1 MARFPGNDL
10 LIAHAPRGGK
20 LMLSAKDRSMH
31 MYVVGS
37 TGVGKSK
44 FLEHIVREDIRNWRK
59 SGCGLLLLDPH
70 GAVYDGVMQWL
81 ARYSDIYNRPII
93 PIDLRRDDWVVA
105 YNLLRERKTAAS
117 VITAN
122 MVDAL
127 AYVWGA
133 GSTDATPLF
142 ARTATMVFRAL
153 YERKL
158 TLSDVLYILEHAYQ
172 DFRTSLAQTIEDE
185 FTRANLER
193 INTLRTADYN
203 AEVASTLN
211 RFQRLLGNNVLR
223 ATFGQPDVSLDLGAA
238 LEQGHIILVSL
249 ATEGGKVSPE
259 DADTFATL
267 MLADLW
273 TAAKERGKREGV
285 KPFYV
290 VCDEFQRF
298 VSPTISAN
306 LDEARG
312 FGLHLTL
319 AHQFPSQLVNASREH
334 GQGLYES
341 VMENTRTKVVFS
353 LSLQEKNL
361 APIAD
366 WLFMGTYD
374 PDQVKHELYATKVM
388 GYEEE
393 TRTVTTRGESRGET
407 RSDSYGRGSNTG
419 SARVDGSSGS
429 FEDNGGAPLLA
440 SHWSTSQASSS
451 SDSRSSSY
459 STAASDA
466 YSESE
471 SEVPAFIPVFG
482 QELSSVQ
489 FRNLEEQRFRAQ
501 QRIMFQP
508 DRHAFVRIRGMKEP
522 RGIVTP
528 EVKSVNTEAVAEYR
542 REQLAR
548 WPFSLSYEEASR
560 RLMERKQ
567 ILGLGAPL
575 PHTEPIRQKRVV
587 RKGAL
592 VREPRDA
599 SKEGEKEPPRS

>member
-10 LIAHAPRGGK
+10 LIAHAPRGGT

-31 MYVVGS
+31 LYVVGA

-44 FLEHIVREDIRNWRK
+44 FLEHIVRQDIRNWRK

-81 ARYSDIYNRPII
+81 ARYSYIYDRPII
-93 PIDLRRDDWVVA
+93 PIDLRCDDWVVA
-105 YNLLRERKTAAS
+105 YNLLRERKAAAS

-158 TLSDVLYILEHAYQ
+158 TLSDALSILEHANQ
-172 DFRTSLAQTIEDE
+172 DFRASLASAIEDE
-185 FTRANLER
+185 FTRESLKR
-193 INTLRTADYN
+193 INALRPADYN
-203 AEVASTLN
+203 AEVGSTLN
-211 RFQRLLGNNVLR
+211 RFQRLLGNNLLR
-223 ATFGQPDVSLDLGAA
+223 ATFGQPDISLDLVAA
-238 LEQGHIILVSL
+238 LEEGHIILVSL
-249 ATEGGKVSPE
+249 ATEGGTVSPE

-273 TAAKERGKREGV
+273 TAAKERGKHEGV
-285 KPFYV
+285 KPFYL

-312 FGLHLTL
+312 FGLHLML

-361 APIAD
+361 APLAD

-374 PDQVKHELYATKVM
+374 PDQVKHELHTTKVM
-388 GYEEE
+388 EYAEE
-393 TRTVTTRGESRGET
+393 TRRVTTHGETRGET
-407 RSDSYGRGSNTG
+407 RSDSFGSASSTG
-419 SARVDGSSGS
+419 SARVDGSSGG
-429 FEDNGGAPLLA
+429 FGDFGDVPQLA
-440 SHWSTSQASSS
+440 SSWSTSQAFSLG
-451 SDSRSSSY
+451 DSQNASQ
-459 STAASDA
+459 STATSDA
-466 YSESE
+466 SSESE
-471 SEVPAFIPVFG
+471 SEVPVLIPVFG
-482 QELSSVQ
+482 QEISSVQ
-489 FRNLEEQRFRAQ
+489 FRSIEEQQFRAR
-501 QRIMFQP
+501 QRIMFQS
-508 DRHAFVRIRGMKEP
+508 DRHAIVRVRGMKAP
-522 RGIVTP
+522 VAIVTP
-528 EVKSVNTEAVAEYR
+528 EVESSRRTTETVEEYR
-542 REQLAR
+542 CEQLAK
-548 WPFSLSYEEASR
+548 WPFSLSYEEANQ
-560 RLMERKQ
+560 RLLERKKTLC
-567 ILGLGAPL
+567 IATLA
-575 PHTEPIRQKRVV
+575 TEPEPVRYKRPV
-587 RKGAL
+587 KK
-592 VREPRDA
+592 PRA
-599 SKEGEKEPPRS
+599 TIKLHAGGEQEAQPKD

>member
-1 MARFPGNDL
+1 MRRFPGNDL
-10 LIAHAPRGGK
+10 LIAHDPRGGT
-20 LMLSAKDRSMH
+20 LTLSARDRSMH
-31 MYVVGS
+31 MYVVGA

-44 FLEHIVREDIRNWRK
+44 FLEHIVRQDIRNWRK
-59 SGCGLLLLDPH
+59 STCGLLLLDPH

-81 ARYSDIYNRPII
+81 TRHSYIYSRPII

-105 YNLLRERKTAAS
+105 YNLLRERKAAAS

-153 YERKL
+153 YEHRL
-158 TLSDVLYILEHAYQ
+158 TLSDALFILEHANQ
-172 DFRTSLAQTIEDE
+172 DFRAVLAQAIEDE
-185 FTRANLER
+185 VTRESLKR

-203 AEVASTLN
+203 AEVVSTLN
-211 RFQRLLGNNVLR
+211 RFQRLLGNNLLK
-223 ATFGQPDVSLDLGAA
+223 ATFGQPDISLDLGAA

-249 ATEGGKVSPE
+249 ATEGGTVSPE

-285 KPFYV
+285 KPFYL

-298 VSPTISAN
+298 VSPTIAAN

-361 APIAD
+361 SPLAD

-374 PDQVKHELYATKVM
+374 PDSVKHELSTTKVM
-388 GYEEE
+388 EYEEE
-393 TRTVTTRGESRGET
+393 TRTVTSRGESWGET
-407 RSDSYGRGSNTG
+407 RSDSYGTGSNTG
-419 SARVDGSSGS
+419 SMCVDGLSGS
-429 FEDNGGAPLLA
+429 FEELGGVPQLA
-440 SHWSTSQASSS
+440 SHWSTSEA
-451 SDSRSSSY
+451 RSSSHSR
-459 STAASDA
+459 STLQSSAASEA
-466 YSESE
+466 YAESA
-471 SEVPAFIPVFG
+471 SEVPILIPVFG
-482 QELSSVQ
+482 QELTSVQ
-489 FRNLEEQRFRAQ
+489 FRNIEEQRFRAA

-508 DRHAFVRIRGMKEP
+508 DRHATVRVRGMREP
-522 RGIVTP
+522 VGIITP
-528 EVKSVNTEAVAEYR
+528 DVKSGRVSTEALEAYR
-542 REQLAR
+542 REQLAK
-548 WPFSLSYEEASR
+548 WPFSLSYEEAHR
-560 RLMERKQ
+560 RLAERKKT
-567 ILGLGAPL
+567 LPLAAPAM
-575 PHTEPIRQKRVV
+575 EPEPASYKRRVT
-587 RKGAL
+587 K
-592 VREPRDA
+592 PRA
-599 SKEGEKEPPRS
+599 TIKTHAGEEQTQTD